1 MQPLNGALSSKR
13 ERVISRMKRLLIL
26 RYCLGHSAFMRWPM
40 PAAGTT
46 SQRDGLS
53 MIARTMFGEVT
64 GVSFPGMSVARDGH
78 SQAHMDVLVAFPG
91 KDTPGASNS
100 RTNSRRPERMSRLR
114 ELARDSCGPALPRLP
129 ARYEDSAPPH
139 KAGHYAPPT
148 RHSPPAAQQSPS
160 PTTKP
165 AQSYPPRP
173 TGEPAAGES
182 ALPEWPKAFSCQI
195 SSENNQIYR
204 KSRRSSIDLIVD

>member
-1 MQPLNGALSSKR
+1 MHPLNGALSNKR
-13 ERVISRMKRLLIL
+13 ESVISRIKRLLIL

-46 SQRDGLS
+46 SQRDGLY

-64 GVSFPGMSVARDGH
+64 GVYFPGMPVARDGH
-78 SQAHMDVLVAFPG
+78 SQAHMDVLVAFHRKDNPG
-91 KDTPGASNS
+91 TSNS
-100 RTNSRRPERMSRLR
+100 RTNTRRPERKSRLR
-114 ELARDSCGPALPRLP
+114 ELAQDTYGHVPPRLP

-148 RHSPPAAQQSPS
+148 RHSQPAAQQSPS
-160 PTTKP
+160 PTSKP

-195 SSENNQIYR
+195 SSENNQVYR